1 MLRTLEGFYDFRCSY
16 KKRRVFN
23 CVIPLNGFFTY
34 AINVVEAIDHI
45 FMVMINSHALRWLFS
60 HFRIFIHIYPF
71 LFFNLDCSY
80 ETKCNNIVN
89 NIINTALMK
98 LVTTFGNYKDLL
110 IVSFFNSF
118 GVVMFSVVW
127 YQRRIK
133 GYMPGQITR

>member
-45 FMVMINSHALRWLFS
+45 FMVMINSHALRWSFS
-60 HFRIFIHIYPF
+60 HFRIYPF
-71 LFFNLDCSY
+71 LFSNLDCSY

-89 NIINTALMK
+89 NIIYKYRPYETSNNVWK
-98 LVTTFGNYKDLL
+98 L
-110 IVSFFNSF
+110 
-118 GVVMFSVVW
+118 
-127 YQRRIK
+127 
-133 GYMPGQITR
+133 